1 MAEELYSEEE
11 EIFEANE
18 EINEEEMQAVVSTA
32 IEDAVDYI
40 DNIVSPERAEMAEYY
55 NGEALKDT
63 NEDGRS
69 GAQTMDVRDVVQ
81 AMMPSLMRI
90 FCGSDHVVEYAPTGP
105 EDVQTA
111 AQATDYVNYC
121 LNQDQDTPY
130 INILYATFKD
140 ALVKG
145 SGFLKFWY
153 DEVETTESEELTN
166 LDDDALAALNADEE
180 AEITTLM
187 SVTEDGGIPSHSVR
201 VTHKRKNGKI
211 KVESV
216 PPEEILVNR
225 TAKSMADADLIAHRA
240 YVTVSQLVEMG
251 YDPVEMQ
258 DYVTD
263 QTNFELS
270 NQEARERMLSTT
282 EPDELDPSN
291 KRVLYVEAYMR
302 LDTTG
307 DGVSELRRIC
317 CAGTNYEIL
326 RNEPADD
333 IPFAYFCPDPTPHAF
348 FGMSMA
354 SLTMDIQRIKTAVL
368 RGSLDS
374 LAQSIT
380 PRTLVVEGQAS
391 LSDVMN
397 NEVGS
402 IIRARNPGAVVPFNV
417 PYVGQQAFPMLGYMD
432 EVRENRTGISKA
444 ADGLDPSALQS
455 STLMAVQQTIA
466 AAQQR
471 TELIARLFA
480 DGGMTQLYKGLL
492 KLIIKHQDRARMV
505 RLRNEFVP
513 INPDVWNADMDV
525 VANVHLGKGGD
536 QEKMQMLQTVA
547 EKQEMILQQMGP
559 NNPLVG
565 AENYYATLIQI
576 LETAGFKD
584 PLRFFKN
591 PADFQPPPEE
601 PPQPDINEQ
610 LIQVQMAEIQANI
623 QKKAAELD
631 LEREKMIRED
641 DRLRDKNEADIVLKA
656 AEIEAKFNTS
666 VDVATIKANAER
678 DREAVRSMT
687 EMALE
692 QQQQQVPPNV

>member
-1 MAEELYSEEE
+1 
-11 EIFEANE
+11 
-18 EINEEEMQAVVSTA
+18 
-32 IEDAVDYI
+32 
-40 DNIVSPERAEMAEYY
+40 
-55 NGEALKDT
+55 
-63 NEDGRS
+63 
-69 GAQTMDVRDVVQ
+69 
-81 AMMPSLMRI
+81 
-90 FCGSDHVVEYAPTGP
+90 
-105 EDVQTA
+105 
-111 AQATDYVNYC
+111 
-121 LNQDQDTPY
+121 
-130 INILYATFKD
+130 
-140 ALVKG
+140 
-145 SGFLKFWY
+145 
-153 DEVETTESEELTN
+153 
-166 LDDDALAALNADEE
+166 
-180 AEITTLM
+180 
-187 SVTEDGGIPSHSVR
+187 
-201 VTHKRKNGKI
+201 
-211 KVESV
+211 
-216 PPEEILVNR
+216 
-225 TAKSMADADLIAHRA
+225 
-240 YVTVSQLVEMG
+240 
-251 YDPVEMQ
+251 
-258 DYVTD
+258 
-263 QTNFELS
+263 
-270 NQEARERMLSTT
+270 
-282 EPDELDPSN
+282 
-291 KRVLYVEAYMR
+291 
-302 LDTTG
+302 
-307 DGVSELRRIC
+307 
-317 CAGTNYEIL
+317 
-326 RNEPADD
+326 
-333 IPFAYFCPDPTPHAF
+333 
-348 FGMSMA
+348 
-354 SLTMDIQRIKTAVL
+354 
-368 RGSLDS
+368 
-374 LAQSIT
+374 
-380 PRTLVVEGQAS
+380 
-391 LSDVMN
+391 
-397 NEVGS
+397 
-402 IIRARNPGAVVPFNV
+402 V

-547 EKQEMILQQMGP
+547 EKQEMIMQQMGP

-631 LEREKMIRED
+631 LEREKMVRED

-687 EMALE
+687 DMALE